1 MTFRVRV
8 LVAGAALA
16 LAPLAILAVGVRR
29 EARARLTAQYRQQG
43 EAVVARAHDAL
54 RRESDRLAQRLARLR
69 TALADDNRF
78 RLALHTSP
86 AVDDRDWLLDYA
98 GRAMRLADLDVLQIH
113 GADGR
118 IISSGHFRNDFDR
131 VDPAIAPAVAAAG
144 ALVLLEARTADGPL
158 LVLAR
163 ADSVIVAGN
172 RLMLVAGR
180 TVDADYLAGLG
191 ADSVVALA
199 LELSGRSPDSA
210 TAARAVLNK
219 LALPVIT
226 GDGAAAEARLIATAS
241 SGELVAM
248 VRSLDRWF
256 AVAVLVLAG
265 GGLLLAVWLAARL
278 SRPLTE
284 LAQKTARLDLDRLDE
299 DFSTARDDEIG
310 ALSRLLGA
318 LTGRLKSGAAR
329 LREVER
335 RVAVGELARQV
346 NHDVKN
352 GLIPMRNVVG
362 HLADVARENPAHLAA
377 VFEERRATLESGL
390 GYLESLAA
398 SYARLTP
405 RYEHAAC
412 DVNAVVRDVAAGV
425 RARGGLSF
433 STSLAESLPRVRGDA
448 VMLRRIVENLVENA
462 VESLGEGTG
471 AVTVT
476 TAAANGVLTSRP
488 PLLSGEAEQRRVVL
502 TVRDTGP
509 GMTRAQLD
517 RAFEDFFTTKA
528 GGTGLGLSIVRRLVL
543 DLDGAL
549 RVETA
554 PGEGTAFRV
563 ELPASPPD
571 PLSTHAERGNP

>member
-29 EARARLTAQYRQQG
+29 EARERLTAQYRRQG

-54 RRESDRLAQRLARLR
+54 RRESDQVAQRLARLR
-69 TALADDNRF
+69 IALADDNRF
-78 RLALHTSP
+78 RLALQDTT
-86 AVDDRDWLLDYA
+86 DRAWLLEYA

-113 GADGR
+113 GQDGR
-118 IISSGHFRNDFDR
+118 IISSGQFRNDFDR
-131 VDPAIAPAVAAAG
+131 VDPATGPAVAAAG
-144 ALVLLEARTADGPL
+144 ALVLLEARSAEGSL

-163 ADSVIVAGN
+163 ADSIAVAGN
-172 RLMLVAGR
+172 KLMLVAGR
-180 TVDADYLAGLG
+180 AVDAGFLASLG
-191 ADSVVALA
+191 GDSTVALA
-199 LELSGRSPDSA
+199 LELPGESPD
-210 TAARAVLNK
+210 TAGTP
-219 LALPVIT
+219 LPLIAADGST
-226 GDGAAAEARLIATAS
+226 GEARLVATAS
-241 SGELVAM
+241 SGELQAV

-256 AVAVLVLAG
+256 AVALVVLAG
-265 GGLLLAVWLAARL
+265 GGLLLAAWLAARL

-284 LAQKTARLDLDRLDE
+284 LAEKTARLDLDRLDE
-299 DFSTARDDEIG
+299 DFTTGGGREDEIG

-318 LTGRLKSGAAR
+318 LTGRLRSGAAR
-329 LREVER
+329 LREAER
-335 RVAVGELARQV
+335 RVAVGEVARQV

-352 GLIPMRNVVG
+352 GLIPMRNVVR
-362 HLADVARENPAHLAA
+362 HLADVAREEPAKLAG

-390 GYLESLAA
+390 AYLESLAA

-425 RARGGLSF
+425 RARAGLSF
-433 STSLAESLPRVRGDA
+433 STSLAESLPQVRGDA

-471 AVTVT
+471 AVSVT
-476 TAAANGVLTSRP
+476 TATANGQ
-488 PLLSGEAEQRRVVL
+488 GGRVVL
-502 TVRDTGP
+502 VVRDTGP

-517 RAFEDFFTTKA
+517 RAFEDFFTTKE

-543 DLDGAL
+543 DLEGAV

-563 ELPASPPD
+563 ELPA
-571 PLSTHAERGNP
+571 A